1 MTTITV
7 TGYAAAMIEKA
18 NNASFYGI
26 MKSFGNVHDTAPGRI
41 AAENAVEKWLDD
53 NHIGWNSFSIIN
65 ARTIDTSGE
74 KEPYKAEIDFSYD

>member
-26 MKSFGNVHDTAPGRI
+26 MKSFGSLHDTTPGRI
-41 AAENAVEKWLDD
+41 AAEKAVSKWLED
-53 NHIGWNSFSIIN
+53 NGIDYHGFNILK
-65 ARTIDTSGE
+65 ARIIDTSGE